1 MLKPNLLQRISEG
14 KYCTCCLSACTLFL
28 YIMLSLLLSLPHTKS
43 LSLSLSL
50 DRVLPCSTDKVA
62 ESETDQKLRRELKE
76 KSKLLE
82 EKLKL
87 LRLKETEFR
96 KVSLSK
102 DKASKEV
109 ITKIFFV
116 EFMCHICAI

>member
-1 MLKPNLLQRISEG
+1 MSKPNLQQRISEG
-14 KYCTCCLSACTLFL
+14 KYCTYCVSVRTLFL
-28 YIMLSLLLSLPHTKS
+28 YIMLSLLLSLPHTNS
-43 LSLSLSL
+43 LSLSLSF
-50 DRVLPCSTDKVA
+50 DRVLPCSTDKVTDTD
-62 ESETDQKLRRELKE
+62 SDQKLRRELKE